1 LSVIEGVEA
10 DFGEISD
17 DGGLDLG
24 LRVDDFS
31 EII

>member
-1 LSVIEGVEA
+1 VVEGIGA

-24 LRVDDFS
+24 LSVDDFS

>member
-1 LSVIEGVEA
+1 VVEGFEA

-17 DGGLDLG
+17 DEGLDFG